1 MTETSKQNLAIL
13 FITLML
19 AATIFLFARFLQPAI
34 NQAKELS
41 AKIKEEQEKIRLL
54 QDYKTKSELLVQT
67 YANLGEQ
74 VNDVHLALPDDP
86 QAAQVLAI
94 LDAISK
100 KTNIYFSNL
109 TFTEGSQ
116 EGQNYLEIKTV
127 FFANYEDFKKWIA
140 EIEKEL
146 RLIDLTRIS
155 IKQSDSPKSTVMEYD
170 LVMRVYFIG
179 SDTQI

>member
-1 MTETSKQNLAIL
+1 MTETSKQNFAIL
-13 FITLML
+13 FITLL
-19 AATIFLFARFLQPAI
+19 LVATIFLFARFIQPAI

-41 AKIKEEQEKIRLL
+41 AGIKEEQEKIRIL
-54 QDYKTKSELLVQT
+54 QEYKAKAESLVQT

-86 QAAQVLAI
+86 QTAQVLAI

-100 KTNIYFSNL
+100 KTNIYFSDL

-127 FFANYEDFKKWIA
+127 FTANYEDFKKWID

-146 RLIDLTRIS
+146 RLIDLTKIN
-155 IKQSDSPKSTVMEYD
+155 IKRSDSLKSTLIEYSI
-170 LVMRVYFIG
+170 VMRVYFL
-179 SDTQI
+179 SSNTQ

>member
-1 MTETSKQNLAIL
+1 MTETSKQNLSIL
-13 FITLML
+13 LITLL
-19 AATIFLFARFLQPAI
+19 AAATIFIFARFIEPAI
-34 NQAKELS
+34 NEAKELS
-41 AKIKEEQEKIRLL
+41 AKIKEEQEKILLL
-54 QDYKTKSELLVQT
+54 QEYKAKSESLIQS

-74 VNDVHLALPDDP
+74 VNDVHLALPNDS

-109 TFTEGSQ
+109 VFTEGSQ

-127 FFANYEDFKKWIA
+127 FSADYEDFKKWLS

-146 RLIDLTRIS
+146 RLIDLTRVN
-155 IKQSDSPKSTVMEYD
+155 IKRYDSAKTTKIEYNI
-170 LVMRVYFIG
+170 VMRAYFLK
-179 SDTQI
+179 SDAQ